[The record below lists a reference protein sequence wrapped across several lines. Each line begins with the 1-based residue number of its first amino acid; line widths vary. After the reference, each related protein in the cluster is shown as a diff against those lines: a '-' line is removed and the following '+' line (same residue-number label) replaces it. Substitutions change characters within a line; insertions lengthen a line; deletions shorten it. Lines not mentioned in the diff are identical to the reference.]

1 MARLF
6 AGAAGSVKQR
16 LHIRRVSA
24 YVRLMQ
30 ERNSS
35 ERIQRVRIGLTGLAF
50 VFLLV
55 LLGTAVS
62 RSGDDPAVGAAEA
75 NGLGNDA
82 EPEEPLAQIGVAPG
96 QSSSQND
103 SSGTARTQ

>member
-1 MARLF
+1 MTDPNN
-6 AGAAGSVKQR
+6 G
-16 LHIRRVSA
+16 
-24 YVRLMQ
+24 
-30 ERNSS
+30 

-62 RSGDDPAVGAAEA
+62 RSGDDPAPRAPGNGVA
-75 NGLGNDA
+75 NLV

-96 QSSSQND
+96 QSTNGAD
-103 SSGTARTQ
+103 EPAPTP

>member
-6 AGAAGSVKQR
+6 AGAARSVKRR
-16 LHIRRVSA
+16 LRIRRVLA

-30 ERNSS
+30 DPNSS

-62 RSGDDPAVGAAEA
+62 RSGDEPGAAQA
-75 NGLGNDA
+75 NGLANGA

-96 QSSSQND
+96 QASSQNGAGD
-103 SSGTARTQ
+103 SAPTP